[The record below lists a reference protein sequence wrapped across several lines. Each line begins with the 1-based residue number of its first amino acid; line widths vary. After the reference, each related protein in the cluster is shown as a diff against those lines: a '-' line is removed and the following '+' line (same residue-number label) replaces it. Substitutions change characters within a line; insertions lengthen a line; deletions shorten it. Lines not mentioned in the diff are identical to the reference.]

1 VSAPTSA
8 PALTPLDDA
17 IGVARRLGAGLALPA
32 EHVGLAEAVGRT
44 TAAEVVAVRE
54 LPGFASS
61 AMDGFAVHA
70 ADLAGASEDAPVAL
84 PVEDESRAGE
94 PATRT
99 LAPGTAIRIAT
110 GAVIPE
116 GADAVVP
123 YEEVAEEDGAVRFV
137 AAPEPGASVRAAG
150 TDLTAGGRIVGAGVR
165 IEPHHLAPLSGA
177 GFTHV
182 PVRRRPRVSVLMTGD
197 EVIRG
202 AGPDAELPPG
212 AVHDVNGVV
221 VPALVRSWGCE
232 VVEVVPLP
240 DDRAATIAGIDA
252 AAGDVVVVCGGLS
265 MGPHDHVRPALEALG
280 ARQDLFR
287 VALQPGKPTWMG
299 VLPAGGARA
308 GAGSADEAT
317 AADGPGDAAE
327 GVEGPAPTG
336 GADGG
341 GRAGAVSRDGA
352 AAPNAAGAGGGGRAR
367 AVDVPVFG
375 LPGNPASVFVTA
387 VLLVRAALDAALGRP
402 PAEPLRGRLT
412 APAKALPNR
421 TAARRACVQ
430 VYPEGTLA
438 VLILGGQ
445 ASHLLGSLGQANAL
459 AIVPAGEDQPAGAVV
474 DVVPLDPADGWA
486 HAWGSVHDHPR
497 R

>member
-8 PALTPLDDA
+8 PALTALDDA
-17 IGVARRLGAGLALPA
+17 IGVARRLGAGLALPP

-44 TAAEVVAVRE
+44 TADEVVAVRA

-61 AMDGFAVHA
+61 AMDGFAVRA

-116 GADAVVP
+116 GADAIVP
-123 YEEVAEEDGAVRFV
+123 YEEVAEEDGAVRFA

-299 VLPAGGARA
+299 VLPAGGADA
-308 GAGSADEAT
+308 GGGAGTDGAAAT
-317 AADGPGDAAE
+317 AGLPGTGGPEAVADGEP
-327 GVEGPAPTG
+327 
-336 GADGG
+336 
-341 GRAGAVSRDGA
+341 RAGAVSRDGA
-352 AAPNAAGAGGGGRAR
+352 AAPNAAGSGVGGRAR
-367 AVDVPVFG
+367 PTDVPVFG

-438 VLILGGQ
+438 VSILGGQ

>member
-1 VSAPTSA
+1 MSP
-8 PALTPLDDA
+8 PQHLTPLDDA
-17 IGVARRLGAGLALPA
+17 IALARRLGAGLDLPPEDVALPD
-32 EHVGLAEAVGRT
+32 AVGRT
-44 TAAEVVAVRE
+44 TAADVAAIHA

-61 AMDGFAVHA
+61 AMDGFAVRA
-70 ADLAGASEDAPVAL
+70 ADLADATADAPVTL
-84 PVEDESRAGE
+84 PVDAESRAGV
-94 PATRT
+94 PADRA
-99 LAPGTAIRIAT
+99 LSAGRAIRIAT
-110 GAVIPE
+110 GAVIPD
-116 GADAVVP
+116 GADAIVP
-123 YEEVAEEDGAVRFV
+123 YEDVAESDAGAGFS
-137 AAPEPGASVRAAG
+137 AAPRAGAFVRAAG
-150 TDLTAGGRIVGAGVR
+150 TDLAAGGAIVEAGTR

-182 PVRRRPRVSVLMTGD
+182 SVRRRPRVSVFLTGD
-197 EVIRG
+197 EVVRG

-232 VVEVVPLP
+232 VAEAVALP
-240 DDRAATIAGIDA
+240 DDRAATVAAIA
-252 AAGDVVVVCGGLS
+252 AATGDLVVVCGGMS

-287 VALQPGKPTWMG
+287 IALQPGKPTWLG
-299 VLPAGGARA
+299 ALPAGPDR
-308 GAGSADEAT
+308 
-317 AADGPGDAAE
+317 
-327 GVEGPAPTG
+327 PA
-336 GADGG
+336 
-341 GRAGAVSRDGA
+341 
-352 AAPNAAGAGGGGRAR
+352 
-367 AVDVPVFG
+367 DVPVIG

-402 PAEPLRGRLT
+402 PALPLRGRLT
-412 APAKALPNR
+412 APAAALRNR

-438 VLILGGQ
+438 VSVLDGQ
-445 ASHLLGSLGQANAL
+445 ASHLLGSLGRANAL

-474 DVVPLDPADGWA
+474 DVVPLDAADGWA